1 MASTMCIY
9 PKMEKEKTVYYG
21 YESEKNMSFYKD
33 QDNSL
38 GYIVEFDNL
47 EKDKKME
54 LNFDYAIKEIDK
66 YKIDDEI
73 QL

>member
-1 MASTMCIY
+1 MVSIMCVY
-9 PKMEKEKTVYYG
+9 FKMEKGKMVYYD

-33 QDNSL
+33 LDDFF

-54 LNFDYAIKEIDK
+54 LNFDYVIKEIDK

-73 QL
+73 